1 MNMQISEL
9 KEFVETG
16 RELEFKVDGKMCSI
30 TYGVLDEKE
39 VISFCEFN
47 QPSTEVTD
55 FEELLKVNYK
65 GKSLQTIWEALKPE
79 DLWIY

>member
-1 MNMQISEL
+1 MQINEL
-9 KEFVETG
+9 KEYVLTG

-30 TYGVLDEKE
+30 TYGTLDDHD

-47 QPSTEVTD
+47 QPSSEVSNFD
-55 FEELLKVNYK
+55 ELLKLSYK
-65 GKSLQTIWEALKPE
+65 RKSIEKIWKDLKPE